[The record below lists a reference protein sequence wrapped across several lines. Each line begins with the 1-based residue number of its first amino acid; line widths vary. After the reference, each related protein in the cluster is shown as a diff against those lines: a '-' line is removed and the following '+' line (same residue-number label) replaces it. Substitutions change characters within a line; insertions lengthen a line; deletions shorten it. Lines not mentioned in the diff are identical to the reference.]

1 MMEGEKMI
9 KKKSNM
15 QPGKNSLA
23 KFKKQ
28 QIFYLPMLLFGIILF
43 IMSVSRVYAADDA
56 VYSTVGG
63 TWKKVND
70 TTWTMDK
77 DGDGNTDVT
86 LVKDGD
92 EWKYIFNVA
101 DDSAMYYGWET
112 DIPDG
117 YEVEN
122 GYGTNENPAISIQ
135 YAHTSNIDKDGVQNG
150 VYEGGVDE
158 TKVYT
163 VPGASYVLASGKY
176 DLADGDF
183 LVLWDGDH
191 PEYTAVKDCKKG
203 RKLSGKGSITAASYD
218 NGTITVGFHS
228 EKAGKKGY
236 GYYATIKGN
245 TNMEGLMATNMSTEE
260 TPLSTG
266 NVKLTKKV
274 EDKYGNSIDTD
285 EVFKFNIEFITED
298 EEVKKA
304 LSGTKIYGDVT
315 LTDGKGS
322 FYISKDQTINIKGVP
337 SKVDEKGD
345 ALVKFKIAEEDGNGK
360 YKCTYSGRIGAE
372 TGENTFYPTNTYSI
386 CATNSKI
393 EEPVSKVQNLTVKK
407 QVKNSNK
414 NDSFTFYASFGN
426 LGKNAEY
433 KYKQNEEEKTFTSD
447 ESGEADVTFNL
458 SDKGSAIFE
467 NLPEGCI
474 YKITEEASAYYAAY
488 EISDVVN
495 VVQQK
500 QSNAEINQPLSTG
513 KETVDADEDATVTF
527 TNTGKEEAK
536 PETETTKISVK
547 KIWDDDNNSAGK
559 RPGSITVYLM
569 QDENIIKNITLNE
582 DNGWQI
588 EVGNLDIYQKDG
600 KTKYTYS
607 VQEEK
612 VDGYTSKVAESTVEE
627 NDESIKLFTVTN
639 TAVSTGAIKVT
650 KTVEGEKAET
660 DKAFKFNITLQKDG
674 QPVTGVYNLD
684 SKAGTKTGTIAFDEN
699 GKASFELKHNES
711 IVISGLPIGAS
722 YEIAENSYKYYTASD
737 EGKYSGVIPEGTAEV
752 NVVNTHKEMYG
763 ISIIKTVRGNQGDKT
778 KEFDF
783 VLKLTAGD
791 GIELPAA
798 VEYKRGKEGGKIDLI
813 NGEAAF
819 KLAHGEKITFKDL
832 PAGIGYEV
840 TESGA
845 ENDGYTVSSENASG
859 VVKADVNVSFVNTKN
874 VGIPTSSMTNTI
886 VMLLIVCIA
895 VCGVVY
901 GVRKRR

>member
-15 QPGKNSLA
+15 QPGKDSLA

-63 TWKKVND
+63 TWEKVND

-77 DGDGNTDVT
+77 DGDGNTDIT
-86 LVKDGD
+86 LIKEGD
-92 EWKYIFNVA
+92 EWKYIFAVA
-101 DDSAMYYGWET
+101 DDTAMYYGWET
-112 DIPDG
+112 EVPEG
-117 YEVEN
+117 YKAEYGN
-122 GYGTNENPAISIQ
+122 GTRENPVFGSKTQ
-135 YAHTSNIDKDGVQNG
+135 YFHTSNIDDDGNQDG
-150 VYEGGVDE
+150 YYEGGVD
-158 TKVYT
+158 TKEVISI
-163 VPGASYVLASGKY
+163 PGALHGMFISIKY
-176 DLADGDF
+176 DLEDGDYILLADSKRTQK
-183 LVLWDGDH
+183 LV
-191 PEYTAVKDCKKG
+191 
-203 RKLSGKGSITAASYD
+203 GKGESSK
-218 NGTITVGFHS
+218 GTNDAMMTMEFHS
-228 EKAGKKGY
+228 EKGKKNKY
-236 GYYATIKGN
+236 GYYISAKSAGPGLAM
-245 TNMEGLMATNMSTEE
+245 TNSSTEE

-266 NVKLTKKV
+266 DIEFTKKV
-274 EDKYGNSIDTD
+274 EDKNGNDLDTD
-285 EVFKFNIEFITED
+285 EVFKFNIEFTTED
-298 EEVKKA
+298 EEVKEA
-304 LSGTKIYGDVT
+304 LKGTKTYGDVT

-322 FYISKDQTINIKGVP
+322 FYISKGQTINIKKVP
-337 SKVDEKGD
+337 SKVDEKGN
-345 ALVKFKIAEEDGNGK
+345 ALVKFKISEEDGNGK
-360 YKCTYSGRIGAE
+360 YKCTYSGQIGAE

-447 ESGEADVTFNL
+447 ENGDADVTFNL

-467 NLPEGCI
+467 NLPEGCT
-474 YKITEEASAYYAAY
+474 YKITEEASTYYAAY
-488 EISDVVN
+488 EISDTVN

-500 QSNAEINQPLSTG
+500 QSNTGTNQSLSTG

-536 PETETTKISVK
+536 PETGTTKISVK

-627 NDESIKLFTVTN
+627 NGESIKLFTVTN

-798 VEYKRGKEGGKIDLI
+798 AEYGKGKESGKIDLI

-832 PAGIGYEV
+832 PAGVGYEV
-840 TESGA
+840 TENGA

-859 VVKADVNVSFVNTKN
+859 VVKADVDVSFVNTKN

-886 VMLLIVCIA
+886 VMLLIVCVA
-895 VCGVVY
+895 VCGVWY
-901 GVRKRR
+901 GIRRKK